1 MIGLETSSV
10 PTHGVHSKKPR
21 RRHRSGPAD
30 SGADELRPRF
40 YKKPTMNPI
49 AETTAGLFLVI
60 GVQSSGPLEAER
72 ICSGL
77 IRKLSEGSI
86 LNLDPSMWQNAMQM
100 VPNQVEAAT
109 ASTTLNRTMAVADLP
124 STLASICADAVDGDK
139 AGVDLAK
146 PISVYLSRYGEPTA
160 FNCFILDQS
169 DSAKI
174 YLSLTCLAVFD
185 GGSPGSFAV
194 TSTLLKACL
203 NLSNKDT
210 QSTIAQV
217 FGRFGPPSDSPYY
230 LRVLP

>member
-1 MIGLETSSV
+1 
-10 PTHGVHSKKPR
+10 
-21 RRHRSGPAD
+21 
-30 SGADELRPRF
+30 
-40 YKKPTMNPI
+40 MNPI

-60 GVQSSGPLEAER
+60 GAHSSGPLEAER

-86 LNLDPSMWQNAMQM
+86 LNLDPDIWQNAMQM

-109 ASTTLNRTMAVADLP
+109 AAKTLKRTMAVADLP
-124 STLASICADAVDGDK
+124 STLASICADAADGDK
-139 AGVDLAK
+139 AGIDLGK
-146 PISVYLSRYGEPTA
+146 PISVYLSRYGQPTA

-185 GGSPGSFAV
+185 DGSPGSFAV

>member
-1 MIGLETSSV
+1 
-10 PTHGVHSKKPR
+10 
-21 RRHRSGPAD
+21 
-30 SGADELRPRF
+30 
-40 YKKPTMNPI
+40 MNPI

-60 GVQSSGPLEAER
+60 GAQSSGPLEAER
-72 ICSGL
+72 ICSAL
-77 IRKLSEGSI
+77 IQKLSEGSI
-86 LNLDPSMWQNAMQM
+86 LNLDPSTWQNAMQM

-109 ASTTLNRTMAVADLP
+109 ASKTQNRTMAVADLP
-124 STLASICADAVDGDK
+124 STLASICADAADGDK

-146 PISVYLSRYGEPTA
+146 PISVYLSRYGDPTA
-160 FNCFILDQS
+160 FNCFMLDKS

-174 YLSLTCLAVFD
+174 HLSLTCLAAFD

>member
-1 MIGLETSSV
+1 MIGLESSSA
-10 PTHGVHSKKPR
+10 PTDGVNSKEPR
-21 RRHRSGPAD
+21 QRHRSGPAAR
-30 SGADELRPRF
+30 GADELRPRF
-40 YKKPTMNPI
+40 YKKATMNPI

-60 GVQSSGPLEAER
+60 GAQSSGPLEAER
-72 ICSGL
+72 ICSAL
-77 IRKLSEGSI
+77 IQKLSEGSI
-86 LNLDPSMWQNAMQM
+86 LNLDPSTWQNAMQM

-109 ASTTLNRTMAVADLP
+109 ASKTQNRTMAVADLP
-124 STLASICADAVDGDK
+124 STLASICADAADGDK

-174 YLSLTCLAVFD
+174 HLSLTCLAAFD